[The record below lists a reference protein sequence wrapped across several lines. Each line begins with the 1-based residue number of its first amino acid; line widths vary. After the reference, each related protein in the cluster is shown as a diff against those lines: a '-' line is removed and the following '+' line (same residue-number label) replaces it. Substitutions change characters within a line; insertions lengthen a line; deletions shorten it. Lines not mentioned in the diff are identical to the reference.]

1 MVVET
6 SLLALGQIT
15 ENLLGA
21 KKGAL
26 LAVGL
31 TRCLQSCSGT
41 ASNHR
46 LRCQI
51 VAVKAVEEQILMS
64 SNSFDFVFD
73 AHGRCAVAVLLE
85 WCEANLWRSG
95 GDGPS
100 KCNF

>member
-21 KKGAL
+21 KKRAL

-51 VAVKAVEEQILMS
+51 VAVKAVESTCHNQHEDTHHIQRV
-64 SNSFDFVFD
+64 D
-73 AHGRCAVAVLLE
+73 RLE
-85 WCEANLWRSG
+85 HSQ
-95 GDGPS
+95 
-100 KCNF
+100 KHMM